1 MSKRNFKAF
10 PPLLSSL
17 LCLGGS
23 AGFINGL
30 LGAGGGIILILLL
43 PRLTKK
49 QDIPATRGMEN
60 KDWYAT
66 AISVMLPATAVS
78 TAVYFL
84 NGGIADTHTL
94 LLLSLPAAA
103 GGAVGALL
111 LGRIDGKW
119 LKRLFSVLV
128 IISGVRMILK

>member
-1 MSKRNFKAF
+1 
-10 PPLLSSL
+10 
-17 LCLGGS
+17 
-23 AGFINGL
+23 
-30 LGAGGGIILILLL
+30 
-43 PRLTKK
+43 
-49 QDIPATRGMEN
+49 MEN